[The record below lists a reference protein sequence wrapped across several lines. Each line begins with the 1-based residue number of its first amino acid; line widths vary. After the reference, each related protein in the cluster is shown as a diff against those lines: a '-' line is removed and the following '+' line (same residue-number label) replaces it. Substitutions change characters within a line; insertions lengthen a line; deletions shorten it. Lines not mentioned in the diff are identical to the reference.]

1 MQESPKILFLGLVNF
16 SARFITNLASIAEPL
31 HRLTRKQTRFVW
43 GTEQQGAFD
52 ALKDSLTNADT
63 LAYFDSNAEE
73 TKLITDASP
82 EGLGAVLTQ
91 VQGGCEQ
98 VVAFASCS
106 LTDVKCTYSQTEK
119 EALELVWGCER
130 FHMYLYGVEFTLLT
144 DHKPLVVREGGQRR
158 VMAQLRNFTVKRMHH
173 KRRMG
178 QCPQYIAI
186 RNELSVLGKLVPRG
200 TRLLIPAK
208 LHDRVA
214 DLAHKGHQGL
224 TKIKPVETPQQ
235 SLVGWN

>member
-1 MQESPKILFLGLVNF
+1 MQESPQILFLGLVNF

-178 QCPQYIAI
+178 QCPTTVY
-186 RNELSVLGKLVPRG
+186 S
-200 TRLLIPAK
+200 
-208 LHDRVA
+208 
-214 DLAHKGHQGL
+214 HK
-224 TKIKPVETPQQ
+224 K
-235 SLVGWN
+235 

>member
-73 TKLITDASP
+73 TKLITHATP
-82 EGLGAVLTQ
+82 VGLGAVLTQ
-91 VQGGCEQ
+91 VQGGCERAEQ
-98 VVAFASCS
+98 RR
-106 LTDVKCTYSQTEK
+106 YSQTEK
-119 EALELVWGCER
+119 EALGLVWGCER

-144 DHKPLVVREGGQRR
+144 DHKPLKVIYC
-158 VMAQLRNFTVKRMHH
+158 N
-173 KRRMG
+173 
-178 QCPQYIAI
+178 AI
-186 RNELSVLGKLVPRG
+186 Q
-200 TRLLIPAK
+200 
-208 LHDRVA
+208 
-214 DLAHKGHQGL
+214 QG
-224 TKIKPVETPQQ
+224 
-235 SLVGWN
+235 